1 MKKILSIIVVMCSFC
16 VAMAQNPMVTLSHDG
31 QLTFFTDLGAFN
43 SAVSVASEGD
53 TIYLSQGSFILTG
66 GSCSLKKDLNIVGN
80 GYDSHILGELV
91 LSGFTNSRHDYL
103 IDGVR
108 IDHIYF
114 NHGGHSN
121 RENSYVNKAEI
132 KRCMIG
138 VLENGC
144 TVYNDVLY
152 DKCVIEKADFNGY
165 GNVVVQN
172 SKLAKVT
179 SGSNIDKAVNCNI
192 DSISY
197 YPSAMISCILK
208 NGTSEPKVSTNS
220 NPSIINSL
228 LDFTPSDSKVT
239 TRGCYFYTGSET
251 LLDDDMECP
260 LDLTT
265 LGYLGED
272 GTVVGIHGG
281 EYPFSE
287 NPSLPSVDAKKSSV
301 EYDAASNKLKV
312 SITVK
317 AD

>member
-66 GSCSLKKDLNIVGN
+66 GSCSLQKDLNIVGN

-91 LSGFTNSRHDYL
+91 LSGSTTSRPDYL

-108 IDHIYF
+108 IDHIHFY
-114 NHGGHSN
+114 
-121 RENSYVNKAEI
+121 ENNYVNKAEI

-138 VLENGC
+138 VLEYGC

-152 DKCVIEKADFNGY
+152 DKCVIEKADFTGY

-179 SGSNIDKAVNCNI
+179 SGYNIDKAVNCNI

-228 LDFTPSDSKVT
+228 LDFTPSASRVT
-239 TRGCYFYTGSET
+239 TLGCYFYTGSET

-265 LGYLGED
+265 LGYLGEG